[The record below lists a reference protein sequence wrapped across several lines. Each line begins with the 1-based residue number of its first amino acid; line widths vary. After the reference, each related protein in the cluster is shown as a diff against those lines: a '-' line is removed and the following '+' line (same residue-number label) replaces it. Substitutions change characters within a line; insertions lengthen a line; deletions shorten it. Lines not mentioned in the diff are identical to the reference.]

1 MKRLLSEP
9 LLHFLLL
16 GAGIF
21 VAYGLLTKGIN
32 PDRERIVV
40 TQGQIASLTEGY
52 ARTWQ
57 RAPTREELEGL
68 IRDRVQEETYVREA
82 QALGLDQ
89 DDLIIRR
96 RLRQKME
103 FVSEGLAAPAEPSE
117 ADLQAYLTAH
127 AAQFSTEPRF
137 SFRQVFLN
145 PQQRGANLARDAE
158 RLLAGLNQAGGEA
171 RFADSGDSIPLDP
184 VFDKTSSRAVGSL
197 FGERFAAALGKL
209 APGRWQGPVESGYGV
224 HLVLL
229 SARNEGGPARL
240 EAVREAVRREWM
252 QAQQREASGKFR
264 QTLLSK
270 YQVIIE
276 APSAA
281 SEVAVPVV
289 AR

>member
-270 YQVIIE
+270 YQVTIE
-276 APSAA
+276 TPSAA